1 MTSPTTTVD
10 PEGAD
15 GIGVPGGAR
24 RPPRGAARPR
34 RTRGAAVTGTIDREA
49 PVPMYRQLGARII
62 EAIEQRGLGPGD
74 LLPGEHR
81 LCEEFGVSRTVVR
94 QALAQLE
101 HQGVIERVKGKGTF
115 IAHQKTPESLVH
127 TLAGLYEE
135 VAARGGHVHS
145 EVRRQEFEPADEEI
159 AEQLHVP
166 VGARVL
172 VIERLRFVDGEP
184 WSLSTTWLPEAIG
197 VHAETAD
204 LRDRSLYGLLA
215 EHGIRAV
222 EGVRSAEAAIA
233 DETHGRLLRVGVGQ
247 PLLVLRSVSMDEGG
261 TPIEVFVAYH
271 RGDRS
276 RFEFQLRASAG
287 DVSTAELRH
296 TGL

>member
-1 MTSPTTTVD
+1 MTSAATTID
-10 PEGAD
+10 SEGFDA
-15 GIGVPGGAR
+15 PGAPAR
-24 RPPRGAARPR
+24 AARSATRPR
-34 RTRGAAVTGTIDREA
+34 RARGAPVTGAIDREA

-62 EAIEQRGLGPGD
+62 ETIEQRGLGPGD

-115 IAHQKTPESLVH
+115 VAHQKTPESLVH

-145 EVRRQEFEPADEEI
+145 EVRRQEFEPADEDI
-159 AEQLHVP
+159 AAQLRVP

-197 VHAETAD
+197 VHAESAD

-222 EGVRSAEAAIA
+222 EGVRSAEATIA
-233 DETHGRLLRVGVGQ
+233 DETHGRLLKVGVGQ
-247 PLLVLRSVSMDEGG
+247 PLLVLRSVSMDEDGR
-261 TPIEVFVAYH
+261 PIEVFVAYH